1 MVISNSGNTV
11 LTVQQL
17 PVLRLFP
24 FSTDSILHSEKK
36 RVAGKMGFKP
46 SFPTSI
52 RGSRLQ
58 VHGDLVLGA
67 ELGP

>member
-24 FSTDSILHSEKK
+24 FSTDSTLHSEKK
-36 RVAGKMGFKP
+36 LGWLGKWVLNHLFPQVSGAAGFKC
-46 SFPTSI
+46 
-52 RGSRLQ
+52 
-58 VHGDLVLGA
+58 LVTLF
-67 ELGP
+67 